1 MSTLNELLSLLD
13 QYWTTEG
20 FEYKQEEQQYKKD
33 AIKMIENYFTYFQ
46 AKPTHPQFVEEAFSF
61 KLKNCTIN
69 GKCDRIDVT
78 EDGHV
83 EIYDYK
89 TSKKQIASKD
99 LKKDIQLAVYA
110 LFLLHDGIE
119 LIDGKKQKMIAE
131 KLSLLSLRHEEIE
144 TSVKFEL
151 DELVEK
157 KDVIEAIADKIRS
170 KEFDAKIGHH
180 CDYCEFKDLV
190 CPEFN

>member
-1 MSTLNELLSLLD
+1 ML
-13 QYWTTEG
+13 
-20 FEYKQEEQQYKKD
+20 
-33 AIKMIENYFTYFQ
+33 ENYFTYFQ
-46 AKPTHPQFVEEAFSF
+46 AKPIHPQFVEEAFSF

-69 GKCDRIDVT
+69 GKCDRIDIT
-78 EDGHV
+78 EDGQV

-110 LFLLHDGIE
+110 LFLLHDGIP
-119 LIDGKKQKMIAE
+119 ITQGKKQKMIAE

-144 TSVKFEL
+144 TFAKFEL

-157 KDVIEAIADKIRS
+157 KDEIEAIADKIRA
-170 KEFDAKIGHH
+170 KEFGAKVGHH
-180 CDYCEFKDLV
+180 CEYCEFKDLV
-190 CPEFN
+190 CPKFN